1 MNIIN
6 RLTKI
11 KSKLLLTLMFF
22 GTLFQTNAQESSRI
36 IKPEKTDS
44 KKSTT
49 PLKLSDN
56 LELKYAIGLENNFG
70 RNSLTTQTKLPYP
83 IIFIHGLNS
92 SASTWDATK
101 NLLIS
106 SFGLTYG
113 GEFNA
118 NLNYDGSLYTSNS
131 LIDTHLY
138 SSTNSTVNGGDFYI
152 VNFAVNT
159 GGIININPN
168 GTIND
173 NCINLSNQSA
183 IAKQGYVLK
192 DIIMAVMQLTGKT
205 KVVLMGHSMGGLSS
219 REYLQNTENWQID
232 GLPHIAKLAT
242 TGTPHGGSNAIGGQI
257 LNIDYNS
264 EAIRDLKKLS
274 VYLEG
279 GFESSTATN
288 YYNTDV
294 NCNGFS
300 NDGLNVLG
308 LNQRNIFS
316 DIDYSC
322 VIGTGLSILGVGGDG
337 AVTVDSANLNNAN
350 SAYSNLTQ
358 NIFSVNKIHS
368 QLPSDWYTIMQ
379 AIDEPN
385 EFPIA
390 YRVSLNNPTVYY
402 GFNSEQSPE
411 SPYANSYD
419 YDDYKFSVTSN
430 SNVTISI
437 NKPTALNLKARLVS
451 SSYSQIGSV
460 FSNDGGSSISF
471 TANNLPQGEYYLE
484 IYGIPTTNTI
494 SQYNFSLSS
503 TLSNP
508 DFTSSDSLKIYPNP
522 TTSKV
527 FFDNSIA
534 NFKEVTIYNYIGQEV
549 TKISFSNSLN
559 NQEID
564 ISTLPIGIYIFKF
577 NNINVS
583 QSINILKK

>member
-1 MNIIN
+1 MK
-6 RLTKI
+6 T
-11 KSKLLLTLMFF
+11 KLLLSILLF
-22 GTLFQTNAQESSRI
+22 GTQIQIDAQELSRI
-36 IKPEKTDS
+36 VKPTPTES
-44 KKSTT
+44 KNSPQSLIILDTLYTKFA
-49 PLKLSDN
+49 L
-56 LELKYAIGLENNFG
+56 GLESSLE

-83 IIFIHGLNS
+83 IIFVHGLNS

-101 NLLIS
+101 NLLIN

-113 GEFNA
+113 GEFDA
-118 NLNYDGSLYTSNS
+118 NLNYDGSLYTSNP

-138 SSTNSTVNGGDFYI
+138 SSINSTVNGGDFYI
-152 VNFAVNT
+152 VNFAVNS
-159 GGIININPN
+159 GGIINLNTD

-173 NCINLSNQSA
+173 NCLNLSNQSA

-205 KVVLMGHSMGGLSS
+205 KVVLMGHSMGGLAS
-219 REYLQNTENWQID
+219 REYLQNTANWQID

-242 TGTPHGGSNAIGGQI
+242 TGTPHSGSNAIGGQI
-257 LNIDYNS
+257 LNVDYNS

-279 GFESSTATN
+279 GFESSIATN

-337 AVTVDSANLNNAN
+337 AVTVDSANLNYAN
-350 SAYSNLTQ
+350 SAYSNITQ
-358 NIFSVNKIHS
+358 NIFSVFKIHN

-379 AIDEPN
+379 AVDEPN
-385 EFPIA
+385 EYPIA
-390 YRVSLNNPTVYY
+390 YGVSLNNPSVYY
-402 GFNSEQSPE
+402 GFNSEQSPS
-411 SPYANSYD
+411 SPYANGND

-437 NKPTALNLKARLVS
+437 NKPTALNLNARLVS
-451 SSYSQIGSV
+451 STYTQIGSV
-460 FSNDGGSSISF
+460 FSNNGFTSIDF
-471 TANNLPQGEYYLE
+471 TTNLPQGEYYLE
-484 IYGIPTTNTI
+484 IYGMPTANTI

-508 DFTSSDSLKIYPNP
+508 DFISANSLKIYPNP
-522 TTSKV
+522 TSSKV
-527 FFDNSIA
+527 SFDN
-534 NFKEVTIYNYIGQEV
+534 TIDKFETATVINYLGQVVSE
-549 TKISFSNSLN
+549 IRFSSF
-559 NQEID
+559 E
-564 ISTLPIGIYIFKF
+564 
-577 NNINVS
+577 VS
-583 QSINILKK
+583 QQIDLSSFTAGVYLVKFTNNDKSITQKIIKE